1 MGGRGVGAGVGAG
14 VRGPEKKEDL
24 EERVLNGR
32 QVTEV
37 IDRKVKIMRED
48 MEIE

>member
-1 MGGRGVGAGVGAG
+1 MGGTG
-14 VRGPEKKEDL
+14 VRGPEKKKIWSRGL
-24 EERVLNGR
+24 SGR
-32 QVTEV
+32 QVTEI

>member
-1 MGGRGVGAGVGAG
+1 MGVGGGGGRSQ
-14 VRGPEKKEDL
+14 RPRKKEKIWSRGL
-24 EERVLNGR
+24 SGR